1 MAECFAGGHLRF
13 VDGEWRDDN
22 GNVVEIEPVVH
33 AYWQL
38 YKDEGHD
45 NRSIGWR
52 CSHCRRYHFHNGAM
66 RKKYKRCPNCG
77 ARMRVNR
84 EATDEATQ
92 RAWVRSTPGSEGNTM
107 RAYVLYQPTSFS
119 YPEDMQKILDY
130 LQARGELNVQPAT
143 VEDFYFEFSEVKY
156 AAGWIGVNIVTLEEF
171 AEWLSKQEI

>member
-22 GNVVEIEPVVH
+22 GDVVEIEPVVH

-84 EATDEATQ
+84 G
-92 RAWVRSTPGSEGNTM
+92 STARRPTKLHSERGSDP
-107 RAYVLYQPTSFS
+107 RR
-119 YPEDMQKILDY
+119 D
-130 LQARGELNVQPAT
+130 RR
-143 VEDFYFEFSEVKY
+143 
-156 AAGWIGVNIVTLEEF
+156 
-171 AEWLSKQEI
+171 EIP

>member
-13 VDGEWRDDN
+13 VDGEWRDGN
-22 GNVVEIEPVVH
+22 GDVVEIEPVVH

-84 EATDEATQ
+84 EATDEATR
-92 RAWVRSTPGSEGNTM
+92 RAWVRSAAGSGVNEV
-107 RAYVLYQPTSFS
+107 RAYILYKPTAFK
-119 YPEDMQKILDY
+119 YPEDMKKILEY
-130 LQARGELNVQPAT
+130 LQAFGQLNIQPAT
-143 VEDFYFEFSEVKY
+143 VEDYYFEFSEEKY
-156 AAGWIGVNIVTLEEF
+156 SAGWIGVNLLTLEEF
-171 AEWLSKQEI
+171 AEWLSEQEI